1 MFIDLV
7 DSNNQK
13 LYFENLPSGLELENS
28 YLSNI
33 PCDTLCYGVKY
44 IENIIM
50 SSASFNGVRNI
61 LTGRVNHLLEPNAE
75 LKINAI
81 RSFFESY
88 E

>member
-1 MFIDLV
+1 MKRNLLLLLV
-7 DSNNQK
+7 ATLFATIS
-13 LYFENLPSGLELENS
+13 LPAYVVLISTI
-28 YLSNI
+28 LSLHSLI
-33 PCDTLCYGVKY
+33 F

>member
-1 MFIDLV
+1 MFL
-7 DSNNQK
+7 
-13 LYFENLPSGLELENS
+13 
-28 YLSNI
+28 
-33 PCDTLCYGVKY
+33 LCRKRGIIFQALHEQIFWK
-44 IENIIM
+44 IMEIIIM

-61 LTGRVNHLLEPNAE
+61 LTGWVNHLLEPNAE

>member
-1 MFIDLV
+1 
-7 DSNNQK
+7 
-13 LYFENLPSGLELENS
+13 
-28 YLSNI
+28 
-33 PCDTLCYGVKY
+33 
-44 IENIIM
+44 M